1 MFNQNTSVDTKVA
14 VLEQK
19 VNTYEQMMYKI
30 EDAIHAISETNQ
42 NISKML
48 AVHDERLEQVMRSD
62 EVIIKMLA
70 EQKKSLEAE
79 DVDLSDRIDE
89 LEVKIN
95 DKLKSINEKLEEVSK
110 IKWMTVGSAAVLA
123 VVVTAFSSLVSG
135 FWTPSEIQTH
145 RESRIERTNWRA
157 NFWVLK

>member
-89 LEVKIN
+89 TEVKFNEKI
-95 DKLKSINEKLEEVSK
+95 KLINEKLDEVSK
-110 IKWMTVGSAAVLA
+110 IKWMTVGSAVVLA

-145 RESRIERTNWRA
+145 KETRIERSN
-157 NFWVLK
+157 

>member
-95 DKLKSINEKLEEVSK
+95 DKLKTINKNLEEVSK
-110 IKWMTVGSAAVLA
+110 IKWMTVGSAVVLA

-145 RESRIERTNWRA
+145 RESRIERTN
-157 NFWVLK
+157 

>member
-145 RESRIERTNWRA
+145 RESRIERTN
-157 NFWVLK
+157 

>member
-95 DKLKSINEKLEEVSK
+95 DKLKTINEKMEEISK
-110 IKWMTVGSAAVLA
+110 IKWMTVGSAVVLA

-145 RESRIERTNWRA
+145 KESRIERN
-157 NFWVLK
+157 N

>member
-95 DKLKSINEKLEEVSK
+95 NKLKSINEKMEEVSK
-110 IKWMTVGSAAVLA
+110 IKWMTVGSAVVLA

-145 RESRIERTNWRA
+145 KESRIERN
-157 NFWVLK
+157 N

>member
-95 DKLKSINEKLEEVSK
+95 DKLKSINEKMEEISK
-110 IKWMTVGSAAVLA
+110 IKWMTVGSAVVLA

-145 RESRIERTNWRA
+145 KESRIERN
-157 NFWVLK
+157 N

>member
-110 IKWMTVGSAAVLA
+110 IKWMTVGSAVVLA

-145 RESRIERTNWRA
+145 RESRIERTN
-157 NFWVLK
+157 

>member
-95 DKLKSINEKLEEVSK
+95 DKLKSINENLEEVSK

-145 RESRIERTNWRA
+145 RESRIERTN
-157 NFWVLK
+157 

>member
-95 DKLKSINEKLEEVSK
+95 DKLKSVNEKMEEVSK
-110 IKWMTVGSAAVLA
+110 IKWMTVGSAVVLA

-145 RESRIERTNWRA
+145 KESRIERN
-157 NFWVLK
+157 N

>member
-48 AVHDERLEQVMRSD
+48 AIHDERLEQVMRSD

-95 DKLKSINEKLEEVSK
+95 DKLKSINENLEEVSK
-110 IKWMTVGSAAVLA
+110 IKWMTVGSAVVLT

-145 RESRIERTNWRA
+145 RESRIERTN
-157 NFWVLK
+157 

>member
-95 DKLKSINEKLEEVSK
+95 DKLKSINENLEEVSK
-110 IKWMTVGSAAVLA
+110 IKWMTVGSAVVLA

-145 RESRIERTNWRA
+145 RESRIERTN
-157 NFWVLK
+157 

>member
-95 DKLKSINEKLEEVSK
+95 DKLKSINENLEEVSK
-110 IKWMTVGSAAVLA
+110 IKWMTVGSAVVLT

-145 RESRIERTNWRA
+145 RESRIERTN
-157 NFWVLK
+157 

>member
-70 EQKKSLEAE
+70 EQK
-79 DVDLSDRIDE
+79 
-89 LEVKIN
+89 N
-95 DKLKSINEKLEEVSK
+95 
-110 IKWMTVGSAAVLA
+110 
-123 VVVTAFSSLVSG
+123 
-135 FWTPSEIQTH
+135 H
-145 RESRIERTNWRA
+145 
-157 NFWVLK
+157 